1 MVRKTVKQNVKK
13 SKASRKITKTIK
25 TKILGGAVK
34 QNIIN
39 EFDPNKKTFF
49 GKTNFQVFLK
59 SENLH
64 QIYPRRDFNLSSI
77 DIDDED
83 KVIRDSI
90 NRFDKYFGLNILAIM
105 DNNRATGKSDYNG
118 LTDFHKNILKL
129 LVKCVILHLII
140 LKCDE
145 KIDELKK
152 YSRMRGRFKS
162 NTAMPLVNIPINSEF
177 TGNTTSLLEEEKTI
191 EEPSTTGDI
200 NPYYLG
206 PKKYAEF
213 NIFRTKKRSD
223 IEKEKVKT
231 ISSELSRLEQQFEN
245 NLLALLQQ
253 QYAGQNIIFDANKVN
268 ELLFSTML
276 TTDITTTL
284 LTDELIDN
292 SKINTDNK
300 KNSSDLPTAYI
311 PPIILPSVVNPHI
324 TTQTIQLAEPE
335 KVLIVGERLGV
346 KTLQGGKKQRYSS
359 KHHQK

>member
-1 MVRKTVKQNVKK
+1 MVRKTVKKNVKK
-13 SKASRKITKTIK
+13 NKASKRFRKTIK
-25 TKILGGAVK
+25 TKIIGGAVK

-90 NRFDKYFGLNILAIM
+90 NRFDKYFRLNILAIM
-105 DNNRATGKSDYNG
+105 DNNRATRQSDYNK
-118 LTDFHKNILKL
+118 LTDFHKNILIL

-140 LKCDE
+140 LKCNE

-162 NTAMPLVNIPINSEF
+162 NTAMPLVYIPINSEF
-177 TGNTTSLLEEEKTI
+177 TDNTTSLLEEDKTI
-191 EEPSTTGDI
+191 EELSTTGDI
-200 NPYYLG
+200 NPNYLG

-213 NIFRTKKRSD
+213 NIFRTIESSD

-231 ISSELSRLEQQFEN
+231 ISSELFRLEQQFETE
-245 NLLALLQQ
+245 LLSVLQE
-253 QYAGQNIIFDANKVN
+253 QNTINADKVN

-276 TTDITTTL
+276 TTDVTTTL
-284 LTDELIDN
+284 LTDELIDKSN
-292 SKINTDNK
+292 INTDNK
-300 KNSSDLPTAYI
+300 DNSSDLPTAYI
-311 PPIILPSVVNPHI
+311 PPIMLPSVVNPHI
-324 TTQTIQLAEPE
+324 TKQTIQLAKPEPE
-335 KVLIVGERLGV
+335 HLPIVGERLDV
-346 KTLQGGKKQRYSS
+346 KNVQGGKKRRYSS